1 MPACHTIEPEPPRS
15 HTPRVYPDGIRHTG
29 SEMGPTVAGPEPL
42 IGQRIRYWRIK
53 RRRKQAV
60 VAGLRGISV
69 DYLSRVERGLKT
81 PTLGVLVALA
91 RELDVPVGRFLDTDS
106 PTNATASTTTPPDVA
121 RALTH
126 RPAPGIDRQH
136 PPAALR
142 ERVEA
147 AWRIWQTSPTRFTE
161 ASAVLPGLITDIEDA
176 QRVYRTGT
184 DGVGR
189 REINRCA
196 ADLYFLLRSYCR
208 RTGRGDLGLL
218 VADRAMR
225 AAEDADDPIRIAAAQ
240 WNLGHMLL
248 GNGEPKGAEDV
259 ARHGIEQPS
268 AVPSTE
274 TVAMAGALELV
285 TVVAQTRRRR
295 WWDARD
301 HLASRAAPKAAQ
313 VGEGNPMWTV
323 FGPTNVELH
332 AVSVDMEAG
341 ESADALRTADTVNT
355 SQMPSIERHFTF
367 LLEVARCYELRRED
381 AAVLVH
387 LLDLE
392 QLAPED
398 LPRSPL
404 ARQMVTDLQRRIRPT
419 YRRQVTELAERL
431 GLN

>member
-1 MPACHTIEPEPPRS
+1 M
-15 HTPRVYPDGIRHTG
+15 
-29 SEMGPTVAGPEPL
+29 AGPEHL

-60 VAGLRGISV
+60 VAGLCGISV
-69 DYLSRVERGLKT
+69 DYLSRIERGLKV
-81 PTLGVLVALA
+81 PTVGVLVALA
-91 RELDVPVGRFLDTDS
+91 RELDVPVAKLLDADA
-106 PTNATASTTTPPDVA
+106 PTGAAPDTTTAPGVA
-121 RALTH
+121 HALTH
-126 RPAPGIDRQH
+126 CAPSGSGQAH
-136 PPAALR
+136 SPAALR
-142 ERVEA
+142 ERVES

-161 ASAVLPGLITDIEDA
+161 ASAVLPALITDIEDA
-176 QRVYRTGT
+176 QRAHRASS
-184 DGVGR
+184 DAAAR
-189 REINRCA
+189 REVNRCA
-196 ADLYFLLRSYCR
+196 ADLYGLLRSYCR

-248 GNGEPKGAEDV
+248 GNGEPEGAEEV
-259 ARHGIEQPS
+259 ARHGVEQLAAVAS
-268 AVPSTE
+268 AE
-274 TVAMAGALELV
+274 ALAMAGALELV

-295 WWDARD
+295 WWDARER
-301 HLASRAAPKAAQ
+301 LAHNAAPKADQ

-332 AVSVDMEAG
+332 AVSIDMEAG
-341 ESADALRTADTVNT
+341 ESADALRTADTVDT
-355 SQMPSIERHFTF
+355 SRLPSLERQFTF
-367 LLEVARCYELRRED
+367 LLEVARCYDLRRED

-398 LPRSPL
+398 LARSPL

-419 YRRQVTELAERL
+419 YRRQITLLAERL
-431 GLN
+431 GIN